1 MENKNNVIYEKTCG
15 SVIFRRENGIKKYL
29 LIKNDSGHIGFPK
42 GHVEPN
48 ETESQTAE
56 REVYEETGIEV
67 IIDPET
73 RQEYTYKTDNDTIK
87 NCVYFCNEFASSEIR
102 IQREE
107 ISQYW
112 LVPFNEAME
121 LLNYPQ
127 DKIVLERAD
136 KMYD

>member
-56 REVYEETGIEV
+56 REVYEETGIKV
-67 IIDPET
+67 KIDPET
-73 RQEYTYKTDNDTIK
+73 RQEYSYKTDNDTIK
-87 NCVYFCNEFASSEIR
+87 NCVYFCNEFTSSEIK

-112 LVPFNEAME
+112 IVPFNEAMK